1 MANDRQQENKK
12 SEYGEL
18 FQFLVNK
25 FDKIDD
31 KFVEISDKLDTKADK
46 SDLDQKADKSD
57 LDQKADKSDIERVLT
72 RIGMLGNKIDDYRAE
87 QLETR
92 PKVERHEKWHFQ
104 IAEKVGVKLKD

>member
-31 KFVEISDKLDTKADK
+31 KFVEISDKLDT
-46 SDLDQKADKSD
+46 KADKSD